1 MIEAFKADSW
11 RFYAWDLRGHGR
23 SDGRRGYVADFDD
36 YCRDYKIFLD
46 QVIEQPEV
54 KDKPVILFCHSM
66 GGTIQLKTVIRNPD
80 LKASAMVMSAPLLG
94 VALPVPTY
102 KAKAAEVLNSFLPQV
117 TLGNEIR
124 NEMLTRDP
132 DVVREF
138 ERDALRHTRIS
149 SGAFLGM
156 MESFEYI
163 LPRSNEVKLPFFLG
177 VSDADPVISTQK
189 ALEFFDHAG
198 SLNKVIKIY
207 PGAKHELV
215 NDIIR
220 DEVFADFK
228 LFMDQFLESK

>member
-1 MIEAFKADSW
+1 M
-11 RFYAWDLRGHGR
+11 
-23 SDGRRGYVADFDD
+23 
-36 YCRDYKIFLD
+36 
-46 QVIEQPEV
+46 
-54 KDKPVILFCHSM
+54 
-66 GGTIQLKTVIRNPD
+66 
-80 LKASAMVMSAPLLG
+80 
-94 VALPVPTY
+94 
-102 KAKAAEVLNSFLPQV
+102 PQV

-124 NEMLTRDP
+124 NDMLTRDP